1 MCVWWLGEKLRCSLF
16 AKTLNDGH
24 FSFADRK
31 SEPLLRPDAKDHQA
45 SSSSGSKGKVDD
57 DDDEEEQSNASVPK
71 NNKLL
76 TVVKTQSSL
85 EVVDGLLHRNRA
97 PPMRQLKI
105 IWLLLIHSSIKHLC
119 WSSFLPRYYN
129 VNTRKYILTKWIS
142 IHLSASKCRQ
152 GGNWEGIFHFTDLF
166 KKIQETVS
174 IWEQK
179 RGDWIDFKQME
190 K

>member
-1 MCVWWLGEKLRCSLF
+1 MLSLS

-45 SSSSGSKGKVDD
+45 SSSSGSKGKV
-57 DDDEEEQSNASVPK
+57 DDEEEQSNASVPK

-119 WSSFLPRYYN
+119 
-129 VNTRKYILTKWIS
+129 
-142 IHLSASKCRQ
+142 
-152 GGNWEGIFHFTDLF
+152 
-166 KKIQETVS
+166 
-174 IWEQK
+174 
-179 RGDWIDFKQME
+179 
-190 K
+190 